1 MSIKAI
7 EDAHGP
13 EAAHRVRAE
22 AHRQHADL
30 GILPYFNRAVA
41 AHRDATLKRTHVIVG
56 DHPPE
61 PRANHEMPMPWCN
74 YCQCY
79 HHSTARCIETARC
92 LDVLARARGSL
103 DDMR

>member
-7 EDAHGP
+7 EDAHGKQ
-13 EAAHRVRAE
+13 AASRVRAE

-41 AHRDATLKRTHVIVG
+41 AHRVSVLKRTHVVVG
-56 DHPPE
+56 DHTPE
-61 PRANHEMPMPWCN
+61 RKA
-74 YCQCY
+74 
-79 HHSTARCIETARC
+79 
-92 LDVLARARGSL
+92 LDRARGAL

>member
-7 EDAHGP
+7 ETAHGKR
-13 EAAHRVRAE
+13 AASRVRAE

-41 AHRDATLKRTHVIVG
+41 AHRDATLKQTHVIVG
-56 DHPPE
+56 DHTPE
-61 PRANHEMPMPWCN
+61 RKAF
-74 YCQCY
+74 
-79 HHSTARCIETARC
+79 
-92 LDVLARARGSL
+92 DRARGSL